1 VAFRIIESVKR
12 RAVASL
18 EAQAEE
24 SREELYWQFL
34 FAAGLVL
41 CAGTFVLKERAE
53 LWWQAAGAIA
63 AVLILTNAF
72 L

>member
-1 VAFRIIESVKR
+1 M
-12 RAVASL
+12 
-18 EAQAEE
+18 
-24 SREELYWQFL
+24 
-34 FAAGLVL
+34 L

-72 L
+72 F